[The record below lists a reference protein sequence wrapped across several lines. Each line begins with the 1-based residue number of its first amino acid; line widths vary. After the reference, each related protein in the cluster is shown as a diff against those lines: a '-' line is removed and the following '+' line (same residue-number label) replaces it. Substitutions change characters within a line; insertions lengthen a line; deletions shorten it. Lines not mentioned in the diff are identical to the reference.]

1 MGEIL
6 EEAELE
12 HWLLAF
18 RQKPGKLV
26 FTNGCFDI
34 LHSGHVDYLQKAR
47 LLGDA
52 LMVGLNNDASVRK
65 LKGNSRPI
73 VEENSRAS
81 VLAALRVVDAVIFF
95 GEETPARLIE
105 KVLPDVLVKGGDYRA
120 EEIVGYQT
128 VTRNGGNVKVLP
140 FLEGHSTSSIIEKIK
155 EQG

>member
-12 HWLLAF
+12 HWLLTF
-18 RQKPGKLV
+18 RQNPRKLV

-47 LLGDA
+47 LLGDT

-73 VEENSRAS
+73 VEEKSRAI
-81 VLAALRVVDAVIFF
+81 VLAALRVVDAVILF

-120 EEIVGYQT
+120 KEIVGYQT
-128 VTRNGGNVKVLP
+128 VTRSGGNVKVLP
-140 FLEGHSTSSIIEKIK
+140 FLEDHSTSSIIEKIK

>member
-12 HWLLAF
+12 HWLRTF
-18 RQKPGKLV
+18 RQNPGKLV

-73 VEENSRAS
+73 VEETSRAS
-81 VLAALRVVDAVIFF
+81 VLAALRVVDAVILF

-105 KVLPDVLVKGGDYRA
+105 KVLPDVLVKGGEYRA

-128 VTRNGGNVKVLP
+128 VTRNGGNVKIFP
-140 FLEGHSTSSIIEKIK
+140 FLEGHSTSSIIKKIK
-155 EQG
+155 E